1 MEERELRALLEAD
14 EYHWWYRGRRQ
25 IIRAELDRLPLPPDA
40 RVLDAGCGS
49 GRTLQDLRAYGEVSG
64 IELSELAVSR
74 ARERELGEVHVGRVE
89 ELPWEDRVF
98 DLVTCLDVL
107 EHTPDDIIVLQELR
121 RVTKPGGWLLL
132 TVPAYP
138 VLWSTHDVVN
148 HHYRRYTRR
157 ALRRAA
163 TGAAWRVDRLTSFNS
178 LLLPAAAAVRV
189 SQRYRLRNHNDH
201 VSELRVGPHWLN
213 GVLEQ
218 PLRLEA
224 AVLRRGYTLGAGL
237 SLLAVLENLAGAPG
251 RASG

>member
-132 TVPAYP
+132 TPCCGP
-138 VLWSTHDVVN
+138 PTTWSTTTIGVTRAGRSDE
-148 HHYRRYTRR
+148 RRR
-157 ALRRAA
+157 A
-163 TGAAWRVDRLTSFNS
+163 
-178 LLLPAAAAVRV
+178 P
-189 SQRYRLRNHNDH
+189 
-201 VSELRVGPHWLN
+201 
-213 GVLEQ
+213 
-218 PLRLEA
+218 
-224 AVLRRGYTLGAGL
+224 RGGSTD
-237 SLLAVLENLAGAPG
+237 
-251 RASG
+251 